1 MIEDLKPQWI
11 SISITVLRFY
21 NKFKD
26 SILKYMIKSLS
37 FLIELFPMWKILY
50 QLASPKM
57 FYQMSGR
64 WVPWVAVAALFTLVA
79 GMLWGLIFA
88 PPDYQQGDAFRII
101 YLHVPAAF
109 LSMALY
115 AWMGFLALLL
125 LVWRIK
131 IAGLI
136 LSTCAQLGACMAF
149 LALVTGSIWGKP
161 MWGTWWVWDA
171 RLTSELI
178 LLFLYGAI
186 VATSNAYQN
195 KEQGDKIIAILT
207 LVGLVDL
214 PIIHYSVYW
223 WNTLHQGATLSV
235 LAKPKIASS
244 MLYPLLLTLIGFSL
258 YCLLA
263 ILLKARN
270 ELLLRERRQSWVK
283 MLVEENSL

>member
-1 MIEDLKPQWI
+1 
-11 SISITVLRFY
+11 
-21 NKFKD
+21 
-26 SILKYMIKSLS
+26 
-37 FLIELFPMWKILY
+37 MWKILY

-57 FYQMSGR
+57 FYQLSGR
-64 WVPWVAVAALFTLVA
+64 WVPWIAVAALFTLVA
-79 GMLWGLIFA
+79 GMLWGLVFA

-101 YLHVPAAF
+101 YLHVPTAF

-125 LVWRIK
+125 LIWRIK
-131 IAGLI
+131 IAGVI
-136 LSTCAQLGACMAF
+136 LSMCAQLGACMAF

-186 VATSNAYQN
+186 LATSNAYQN

-214 PIIHYSVYW
+214 PVIHYSVYW

-235 LAKPKIASS
+235 LAKPKIDSS

-283 MLVEENSL
+283 ALVEENRV